1 MEGDAHEQW
10 EDEHDAEEEEEEED
24 DDGERD
30 GGDDEDAAAQLAAHV
45 AEAARARGL
54 SGAAAGSAMQV
65 RAPRSARLRCAT
77 RAHAARPTQALLRK
91 LGGGLE
97 DLVPGGGG
105 GTHSRLKDIL
115 TGLRAMGDESA
126 QMEAL
131 TNLCELLSMSTEEAL
146 AYVFWLCDGLFFR
159 RFSLAHFLCRAVVHF
174 PWTRSCHCW
183 SACWTPSTTLTRCFL
198 RRAR

>member
-1 MEGDAHEQW
+1 MEGDAHEHW
-10 EDEHDAEEEEEEED
+10 EDEHEAEEEEEEED
-24 DDGERD
+24 EEAERDDG
-30 GGDDEDAAAQLAAHV
+30 DEDAAAQLAAHV

-65 RAPRSARLRCAT
+65 RAPRSARARAAP
-77 RAHAARPTQALLRK
+77 RAHSACPPQALLRK

-97 DLVPGGGG
+97 DVVPGGGG
-105 GTHSRLKDIL
+105 GMHSRLKDIL

-146 AYVFWLCDGLFFR
+146 AYAPFYPTP
-159 RFSLAHFLCRAVVHF
+159 AF
-174 PWTRSCHCW
+174 PWPVAKASI
-183 SACWTPSTTLTRCFL
+183 
-198 RRAR
+198 